1 LIGKANSP
9 INEPPILDFRKVVED
24 IGFVD
29 LPHLNRKGGQE
40 FIRKLGNR
48 MRDLLPSGGTS
59 LVALHRELQ
68 SGSQLRSTEW

>member
-1 LIGKANSP
+1 VIGRANSP

-24 IGFVD
+24 IEFVD

-48 MRDLLPSGGTS
+48 VRDLLPCGGTPMM
-59 LVALHRELQ
+59 ALHREP
-68 SGSQLRSTEW
+68 